1 MHVTFSS
8 DGTFLIKVMND
19 LGSMLMRVEPF
30 SGLELSG
37 RLDPPDRDR
46 RLAEMEPTFAEWVHL
61 YFDGQRATTSATY
74 LAPTEEVPPRPT
86 GPRWA

>member
-1 MHVTFSS
+1 
-8 DGTFLIKVMND
+8 
-19 LGSMLMRVEPF
+19 
-30 SGLELSG
+30 
-37 RLDPPDRDR
+37 
-46 RLAEMEPTFAEWVHL
+46 MEPTFVEWVHL